1 MDKLHPFLAELVGED
16 RTLDDLSSQELH
28 ALFGELSAELVRRDE
43 ERDALVTIRHDRF
56 QSVIRALSDGLC
68 TLDPEGRCVSINA
81 VAERYLGGT
90 TDSLIGKK
98 ILSFFKLSAN
108 SENSPDTFHML
119 WTSIKIRLA
128 LRFEQAILVRPDG
141 SSLAVSCVFNPLI
154 ENNEVVGCVFV
165 FRDVTATRR
174 AEEELRQLNDALM
187 LARDEAIEASKSK
200 STFLANMSHELRT
213 PLNAIIGYA
222 ELVAEDAAELDNE
235 DAVYITQDVNKIH
248 SAAGHLLDII
258 NDILD
263 VSKIEAGKMDIFA
276 ETFDIPEMVHAV
288 SSTVEGLVGQNRNR
302 LEVQCKDHLGTMYTD
317 KMKLRQ
323 SLLNLLANASKFT
336 HDGTIFLRV
345 WRDFGPTG
353 DWINFEVEDT
363 GIGIPEDRIEHLFE
377 SFTQADQS
385 TTRKFGGTGLGLT
398 ITYQFC
404 QMLGGEV
411 SATSKEGIGSTFT
424 IRVPANL
431 GMHGDEHS
439 AETLSMG
446 LDEDT
451 SVGEQGLSGMGTS
464 QHLVLS
470 IDDDENAAEL
480 ISRFLPDDEF
490 YVVHATNGEDGL
502 ALARR
507 LRPDVIT
514 LDVMM
519 PGTDG
524 WTVLSRLK
532 ADPDL
537 SAIPVIMLTITGER
551 QRSFTLGATDY
562 LTKPIQRSRLVDML
576 RRYSS
581 SEGRVLIVEDDTET
595 RNILQRVLEGRGW
608 RTLLARNG
616 REALEVLESHVP
628 DVMLLDL
635 MMPELDGFGVLDALR
650 EDERFVELPIIVLT
664 AMELSVEELQ
674 RLNAHVSQVLQK
686 GATST
691 TNLVNL
697 VRSVLGTGSE

>member
-1 MDKLHPFLAELVGED
+1 MDKLHPFLKSKVGEGQSIE
-16 RTLDDLSSQELH
+16 TLSDTELRSLIH
-28 ALFGELSAELVRRDE
+28 EVNDELGRRDQE
-43 ERDALVTIRHDRF
+43 KEDLVNSRHDRF
-56 QSVIRALSDGLC
+56 RSVLRALSDGLC
-68 TLDPEGRCVSINA
+68 TLDSEGRCVTINA
-81 VAERYLGGT
+81 VAEQYLGGNA
-90 TDSLIGKK
+90 DALIGQK
-98 ILSFFKLSAN
+98 ILAFFKLSAN

-128 LRFEQAILVRPDG
+128 LRFEQAVLVRPDG

-174 AEEELRQLNDALM
+174 AEAELRKLNDALM

-222 ELVAEDAAELDNE
+222 ELVSEDAADI
-235 DAVYITQDVNKIH
+235 DAQEGTFIAQDINKIH

-263 VSKIEAGKMDIFA
+263 VSKIEAGKMDVFA
-276 ETFDIPEMVHAV
+276 ETFDVYEMIYAV
-288 SSTVEGLVGQNRNR
+288 STTVEGLIEQNRNQ
-302 LEVQCKDHLGTMYTD
+302 LEVQCSDVIGSMHTD

-323 SLLNLLANASKFT
+323 SLLNLLSNAAKFT
-336 HDGTIFLRV
+336 HDGTISLRV
-345 WRDFGPTG
+345 WREFGPSG
-353 DWINFEVEDT
+353 DWIHFEVKDS
-363 GIGIPEDRIEHLFE
+363 GIGIPEDRIGHLFE

-404 QMLGGEV
+404 HMIGGEV
-411 SATSKEGIGSTFT
+411 LVSSEEGVGSTFT
-424 IRVPANL
+424 IAVPATIGLEEVITTEAL
-431 GMHGDEHS
+431 GV
-439 AETLSMG
+439 G

-451 SVGEQGLSGMGTS
+451 SIPEQPFSIGTS

-470 IDDDENAAEL
+470 IDDDLQAADL
-480 ISRFLPDDEF
+480 ISRFLPEEEF
-490 YVVHATNGEDGL
+490 YVVHAANGEEGL
-502 ALARR
+502 TLARR

-519 PGTDG
+519 PGIDG
-524 WTVLSRLK
+524 WSVLSRLK

-537 SAIPVIMLTITGER
+537 SSIPVIMLTITGER

-562 LTKPIQRSRLVDML
+562 LTKPIQRSRLIDML

-581 SEGRVLIVEDDTET
+581 SEGRVMIVEDDDET

-608 RTLLARNG
+608 RTILARNG
-616 REALEVLESHVP
+616 REALELLETHIP
-628 DVMLLDL
+628 NVMLLDL
-635 MMPELDGFGVLDALR
+635 MMPELDGFGVLEQLR
-650 EDERFVELPIIVLT
+650 KDERYLELPVIVLT
-664 AMELSVEELQ
+664 AMELSVDELQ
-674 RLNAHVSQVLQK
+674 RLNAHVTEVLQK
-686 GATST
+686 GSTST

-697 VRSVLGTGSE
+697 VRSVLGKG